1 MVAEQILFGIIPLIW
16 AVNPFSDKLKR
27 AEDKIFSSF
36 FMYIIV
42 MYIMGLC
49 SDDISV
55 VIITNGVRSILVST

>member
-1 MVAEQILFGIIPLIW
+1 MVAEQTLFGIIPLIW

-55 VIITNGVRSILVST
+55 FIITNDFRNILVST